1 MSPKAATENGET
13 RDERVSLP
21 WRILAITTA
30 TFNAIGSIGIFFL
43 MCLICLDVLGRYLF
57 NRPIMGVTEIAEIS
71 IVAIVFAQ
79 LADTLAHE
87 RVARADTIVNLIR
100 ASRPRVGSGFDAV
113 AALCGV
119 VLMALIVYGTIPNMM
134 NDYNNN
140 YYVGTVGLFTFPSW
154 PIKAS
159 IAVGA
164 TLAGIQLMAVALKHI
179 TLTVKDRRQIRS

>member
-1 MSPKAATENGET
+1 
-13 RDERVSLP
+13 
-21 WRILAITTA
+21 
-30 TFNAIGSIGIFFL
+30 
-43 MCLICLDVLGRYLF
+43 
-57 NRPIMGVTEIAEIS
+57 
-71 IVAIVFAQ
+71 
-79 LADTLAHE
+79 
-87 RVARADTIVNLIR
+87 
-100 ASRPRVGSGFDAV
+100 
-113 AALCGV
+113 
-119 VLMALIVYGTIPNMM
+119 M